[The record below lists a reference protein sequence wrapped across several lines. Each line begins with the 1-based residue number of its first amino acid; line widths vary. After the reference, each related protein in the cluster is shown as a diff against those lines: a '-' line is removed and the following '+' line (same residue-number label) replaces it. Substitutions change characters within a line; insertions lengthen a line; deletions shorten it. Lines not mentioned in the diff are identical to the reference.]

1 MHEIKKSEIKSP
13 RKKHY
18 DRRMHLRVDQRMSKR
33 VMTQLVVAMVAVW
46 GAITATAAP
55 IIIPAAPQIGAESYL
70 LIDAATGD
78 VLASENARM
87 RLPPASLT
95 KIMTSYII
103 ANEIEQGRITLD
115 DRVPISVKAW
125 RMEGSRMFIREG
137 TEVSVSDLLRGIVIQ
152 SGNDASVAMAE
163 YIAGDEE
170 AFAGLMTQTAKSLG
184 MNNTSFM
191 NSTGLPDEM
200 HYTTAED
207 LATLTHALINR
218 FPEHYAIY
226 SEKYFSY
233 NDIRQANRNAL
244 LWRDDSV
251 DGVKTGHTQA
261 AGYCL
266 VASAM
271 ENDTRLISVVMGA
284 RDERTRAAESQKLLN
299 YGFRYYET
307 VNLYAA
313 GSSLKRVRVWSG
325 LHESL
330 EVGLDDAITLT
341 IPRGGRDQLK
351 AEINLQDVI
360 EAPIERGQTL
370 GALSLSLGDE
380 MLVERPVVALN
391 PVQAAGWLS
400 STLDDVQLMFI
411 DLTGGDALTP

>member
-1 MHEIKKSEIKSP
+1 
-13 RKKHY
+13 
-18 DRRMHLRVDQRMSKR
+18 MSKR
-33 VMTQLVVAMVAVW
+33 VMTRLAVALVALWSAMA
-46 GAITATAAP
+46 ATAAP

-70 LIDAATGD
+70 LIDAVTGD

-95 KIMTSYII
+95 KIMTGYII
-103 ANEIEQGRITLD
+103 ADEIEQGRITLD

-137 TEVSVSDLLRGIVIQ
+137 TEVSVVDLLRGIVIQ

-163 YIAGDEE
+163 YIAGDED

-184 MNNTSFM
+184 MKNTNFM
-191 NSTGLPDEM
+191 NATGLPDEM

-207 LATLTHALINR
+207 LALLTRALINR

-325 LHESL
+325 LHDSL

-360 EAPIERGQTL
+360 EAPIESGQPL
-370 GALSLSLGDE
+370 GALTLSLGDE

-391 PVQAAGWLS
+391 PVQEAGWLS

-411 DLTGGDALTP
+411 DLTGGDPLTP

>member
-1 MHEIKKSEIKSP
+1 
-13 RKKHY
+13 
-18 DRRMHLRVDQRMSKR
+18 
-33 VMTQLVVAMVAVW
+33 MTQLVVAMVAVW
-46 GAITATAAP
+46 GAVTATAAP

-70 LIDAATGD
+70 VIDAATGD

-103 ANEIEQGRITLD
+103 ADEIEQGRITLD

-137 TEVSVSDLLRGIVIQ
+137 TEVSVADLLRGIVIQ

-184 MNNTSFM
+184 MDNTNFM
-191 NSTGLPDEM
+191 NATGLPDEM

-207 LATLTHALINR
+207 LAILTRALINR

-330 EVGLDDAITLT
+330 EVGIDDAITLT

-370 GALSLSLGDE
+370 GALTLSLGDE

-411 DLTGGDALTP
+411 DLTGGDPLAP

>member
-1 MHEIKKSEIKSP
+1 
-13 RKKHY
+13 
-18 DRRMHLRVDQRMSKR
+18 
-33 VMTQLVVAMVAVW
+33 MTRLAAVLVALW
-46 GAITATAAP
+46 GAMAATAAP

-103 ANEIEQGRITLD
+103 ADEIEQGRTTLD

-137 TEVSVSDLLRGIVIQ
+137 TEVSVADLLRGIVIQ

-184 MNNTSFM
+184 MNNTNFM
-191 NSTGLPDEM
+191 NATGLPDEM

-207 LATLTHALINR
+207 LAVLTRALINR

-233 NDIRQANRNAL
+233 NDIRQANRNGL

-360 EAPIERGQTL
+360 EAPIERGQSL
-370 GALSLSLGDE
+370 GALTLSLGDE

-391 PVQAAGWLS
+391 PVQEAGWLS

-411 DLTGGDALTP
+411 DLTGGDPLTP

>member
-1 MHEIKKSEIKSP
+1 M
-13 RKKHY
+13 Y
-18 DRRMHLRVDQRMSKR
+18 FRVDQRTSKR
-33 VMTQLVVAMVAVW
+33 VMTRLAAVLVALW
-46 GAITATAAP
+46 GAMAATAAP

-103 ANEIEQGRITLD
+103 ADEIEQGRITLD

-137 TEVSVSDLLRGIVIQ
+137 TEVSVADLLRGIVIQ

-184 MNNTSFM
+184 MNNTNFM
-191 NSTGLPDEM
+191 NATGLPDEM

-207 LATLTHALINR
+207 LAVLTRALINR

-360 EAPIERGQTL
+360 EAPIERGQSL
-370 GALSLSLGDE
+370 GALTLSLGDE

-391 PVQAAGWLS
+391 PVQEAGWLS

-411 DLTGGDALTP
+411 DLTGGDPLTP

>member
-1 MHEIKKSEIKSP
+1 M
-13 RKKHY
+13 Y
-18 DRRMHLRVDQRMSKR
+18 FRVDHRTSKR
-33 VMTQLVVAMVAVW
+33 VMTRLAAVLVALW
-46 GAITATAAP
+46 GAMAATAAP

-95 KIMTSYII
+95 KIMTGYII
-103 ANEIEQGRITLD
+103 ADEIEQGRITLD

-137 TEVSVSDLLRGIVIQ
+137 TEVSVADLLRGIVIQ

-184 MNNTSFM
+184 MNNTNFM
-191 NSTGLPDEM
+191 NATGLPDEM

-207 LATLTHALINR
+207 LAVLTRALINR

-266 VASAM
+266 VASAV

-360 EAPIERGQTL
+360 EAPIERGQSL
-370 GALSLSLGDE
+370 GALTLSLGDE

-391 PVQAAGWLS
+391 PVQEAGWLS

-411 DLTGGDALTP
+411 DLTGGDPLTP

>member
-1 MHEIKKSEIKSP
+1 
-13 RKKHY
+13 
-18 DRRMHLRVDQRMSKR
+18 MSKR
-33 VMTQLVVAMVAVW
+33 VMTQLVMAMIAAW
-46 GAITATAAP
+46 GAMTATAAP

-103 ANEIEQGRITLD
+103 ADEIEQGRITLD

-137 TEVSVSDLLRGIVIQ
+137 TEVSVADLLRGIVIQ

-184 MNNTSFM
+184 MNNTNFM
-191 NSTGLPDEM
+191 NATGLPDEM

-207 LATLTHALINR
+207 LAILTRALINR

-360 EAPIERGQTL
+360 EAPIERGQSL
-370 GALSLSLGDE
+370 GALTLSLGDE

-391 PVQAAGWLS
+391 PVQEAGWLS

-411 DLTGGDALTP
+411 DLTGGDPLTP

>member
-1 MHEIKKSEIKSP
+1 M
-13 RKKHY
+13 Y
-18 DRRMHLRVDQRMSKR
+18 FRVDHRTSKR
-33 VMTQLVVAMVAVW
+33 VMTRLAAVLVALW
-46 GAITATAAP
+46 GAMAATAAP
-55 IIIPAAPQIGAESYL
+55 IIIPAAPQIGTESYL

-103 ANEIEQGRITLD
+103 ADEIEQGRITLD

-137 TEVSVSDLLRGIVIQ
+137 TEVSVADLLRGIVIQ

-184 MNNTSFM
+184 MNNTNFV
-191 NSTGLPDEM
+191 NATGLPDEM

-207 LATLTHALINR
+207 LAVLTRALINR

-360 EAPIERGQTL
+360 EAPIERGQSL
-370 GALSLSLGDE
+370 GALTLSLGDE

-391 PVQAAGWLS
+391 PVQEAGWLS

-411 DLTGGDALTP
+411 DLTGGDPLTP

>member
-1 MHEIKKSEIKSP
+1 
-13 RKKHY
+13 
-18 DRRMHLRVDQRMSKR
+18 MSKR

-46 GAITATAAP
+46 GAMIATAAP

-70 LIDAATGD
+70 VIDAATGD

-103 ANEIEQGRITLD
+103 ADEIEQGRITLD

-137 TEVSVSDLLRGIVIQ
+137 TEVSVADLLRGIVIQ

-184 MNNTSFM
+184 MNNTNFM
-191 NSTGLPDEM
+191 NATGLPDEM

-207 LATLTHALINR
+207 LAILTRALINR

-325 LHESL
+325 LHESV
-330 EVGLDDAITLT
+330 EVGLDDAIMLT

-370 GALSLSLGDE
+370 GALTLSLGDE

-411 DLTGGDALTP
+411 DLTGGDPLAP

>member
-1 MHEIKKSEIKSP
+1 
-13 RKKHY
+13 
-18 DRRMHLRVDQRMSKR
+18 MSKR

-46 GAITATAAP
+46 GAMTATAAP

-70 LIDAATGD
+70 VIDAATGD

-103 ANEIEQGRITLD
+103 ADEIEQGRITLD

-137 TEVSVSDLLRGIVIQ
+137 TEVSVADLLRGIVIQ

-170 AFAGLMTQTAKSLG
+170 VFAGLMTQTAKSLG
-184 MNNTSFM
+184 MNNTNFM
-191 NSTGLPDEM
+191 NATGLPDEM

-207 LATLTHALINR
+207 LAILTRALINR

-360 EAPIERGQTL
+360 EAPIERGQSL
-370 GALSLSLGDE
+370 GALTLSLGDE
-380 MLVERPVVALN
+380 ILVERPVVALN
-391 PVQAAGWLS
+391 PVQEAGWLS

-411 DLTGGDALTP
+411 DLTGGDPLTP

>member
-1 MHEIKKSEIKSP
+1 
-13 RKKHY
+13 
-18 DRRMHLRVDQRMSKR
+18 
-33 VMTQLVVAMVAVW
+33 MTRLAAVLVALW
-46 GAITATAAP
+46 GAMAATAAP

-103 ANEIEQGRITLD
+103 ADEIEQGRITLD

-137 TEVSVSDLLRGIVIQ
+137 TEVSVADLLRGIVIQ

-184 MNNTSFM
+184 MNNTNFM
-191 NSTGLPDEM
+191 NATGLPDEM

-207 LATLTHALINR
+207 LAVLTRALINR

-299 YGFRYYET
+299 CGFRYYET

-360 EAPIERGQTL
+360 EAPIERGQSL
-370 GALSLSLGDE
+370 GALTLSLGDE
-380 MLVERPVVALN
+380 MVVERPVVALN
-391 PVQAAGWLS
+391 PVQEAGWLS

-411 DLTGGDALTP
+411 DLTGGDPLTP

>member
-1 MHEIKKSEIKSP
+1 MI
-13 RKKHY
+13 R
-18 DRRMHLRVDQRMSKR
+18 LAVA
-33 VMTQLVVAMVAVW
+33 LVALW
-46 GAITATAAP
+46 GAMTATAAP

-103 ANEIEQGRITLD
+103 ADEIEQGRITLD

-137 TEVSVSDLLRGIVIQ
+137 TEVSVADLLRGIVIQ

-184 MNNTSFM
+184 MNNTNFM
-191 NSTGLPDEM
+191 NATGLPDEM

-207 LATLTHALINR
+207 LAVLTRALINR

-360 EAPIERGQTL
+360 EAPIERGQSL
-370 GALSLSLGDE
+370 GALTLSLGDE

-391 PVQAAGWLS
+391 PVQEAGWLS

-411 DLTGGDALTP
+411 DLTGGDPLTPSRHALICPKTIQFHSRAYIPSR

>member
-1 MHEIKKSEIKSP
+1 
-13 RKKHY
+13 
-18 DRRMHLRVDQRMSKR
+18 
-33 VMTQLVVAMVAVW
+33 MTRLAAVLVALW
-46 GAITATAAP
+46 GAMAATAAP

-87 RLPPASLT
+87 RLPTASLT

-103 ANEIEQGRITLD
+103 ADEIEQGRITLD

-137 TEVSVSDLLRGIVIQ
+137 TEVSVADLLRGIVIQ

-184 MNNTSFM
+184 MNNTNFM
-191 NSTGLPDEM
+191 NATGLPDEM

-207 LATLTHALINR
+207 LAVLTRALINR

-307 VNLYAA
+307 VNLYVA

-360 EAPIERGQTL
+360 EAPIERGQSL
-370 GALSLSLGDE
+370 GALTLSLGDE

-391 PVQAAGWLS
+391 PVQEAGWLS

-411 DLTGGDALTP
+411 DLTGGDPLTP

>member
-1 MHEIKKSEIKSP
+1 
-13 RKKHY
+13 
-18 DRRMHLRVDQRMSKR
+18 MSKR
-33 VMTQLVVAMVAVW
+33 VMTILAVALVALWSVMTV
-46 GAITATAAP
+46 TAAP

-103 ANEIEQGRITLD
+103 ADEIEQGRITLD

-137 TEVSVSDLLRGIVIQ
+137 TEVSVADLLRGIVIQ

-184 MNNTSFM
+184 MNNTNFM
-191 NSTGLPDEM
+191 NATGLPDEM

-207 LATLTHALINR
+207 LAVLTRALINR

-360 EAPIERGQTL
+360 EAPIERGQPL
-370 GALSLSLGDE
+370 GALTLSLGDE
-380 MLVERPVVALN
+380 TLVERPVVALN
-391 PVQAAGWLS
+391 PVQEAGWLS
-400 STLDDVQLMFI
+400 STLDHVQLMFI
-411 DLTGGDALTP
+411 DLTGGDPLTP